1 MKRLRS
7 YTRFKEAMEISST
20 DQPDEKLAK
29 EKVNTTGEHLKEY
42 KEKKTMI
49 EQLYSLAKN
58 PVEIETE
65 LKKLMPDGD
74 GEEQNPFLTD
84 YLRICRIQ
92 KEIEDGRKSD
102 VEDKQKVDDFQQQQK
117 LTSDKGEI
125 SSIGSKISEIK
136 DRVKS
141 FETILNQKSQELKK
155 LMTEHK
161 EKMTLIEQDIKNDIK
176 KIETK

>member
-1 MKRLRS
+1 MNRLRS
-7 YTRFKEAMEISST
+7 YTQFKEAMEISST

-42 KEKKTMI
+42 KEKKPKI
-49 EQLYSLAKN
+49 EQLYSLTKN

-65 LKKLMPDGD
+65 LKKLMPD

-117 LTSDKGEI
+117 LASDKGEI
-125 SSIGSKISEIK
+125 SSIGSKISEIT

-141 FETILNQKSQELKK
+141 FATILNQKSQELKK

-161 EKMTLIEQDIKNDIK
+161 EKMARIEQDIKQDVK
-176 KIETK
+176 KIQTK